1 MCRPTPLI
9 LAVIAALAGCL
20 APAAPA
26 PPTSRAQPPSPQAH
40 ARVTGIER
48 LDISIAG
55 VLLVK
60 RDHNLGSYDQLMVDP
75 IIVTFDRDSSKLGRS
90 ETERLKAHL
99 RRATARELVDVDA
112 SKIVTRAGP
121 CVLRMQ
127 TAFIDL
133 ELPKIEPYAGS
144 DTTFINSFGA
154 VTLVHELRDSM
165 TGTVLLRYMGRRH
178 ARGGHTV
185 GWVAKWSGLT
195 RTFDRM
201 LADLQQSL
209 LESVPLHTATEGPLA
224 QCSGL
229 IYKRI
234 EESPDAG

>member
-1 MCRPTPLI
+1 MGEAMCRQTLLTLLT

-20 APAAPA
+20 APGPQA
-26 PPTSRAQPPSPQAH
+26 PSPQAH

-75 IIVTFDRDSSKLGRS
+75 IIVALSRNSSKLGRS
-90 ETERLKAHL
+90 ETERLKTHL
-99 RRATARELVDVDA
+99 RKATARELVNVDA
-112 SKIVTRAGP
+112 SKIVSRPGP

-133 ELPKIEPYAGS
+133 ELPKIEPYLGS
-144 DTTFINSFGA
+144 DTSIIHSFGS

-165 TGTVLLRYMGRRH
+165 TGTVLMRYMGRRH
-178 ARGGHTV
+178 APGGSTI

-195 RTFDRM
+195 RTLDRM

-229 IYKRI
+229 IHKRI
-234 EESPDAG
+234 EEDPGGG